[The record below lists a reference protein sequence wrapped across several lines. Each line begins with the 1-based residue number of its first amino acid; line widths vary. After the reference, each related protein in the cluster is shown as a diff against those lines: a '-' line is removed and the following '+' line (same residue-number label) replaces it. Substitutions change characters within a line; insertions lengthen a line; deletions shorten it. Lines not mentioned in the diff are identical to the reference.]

1 MAGKD
6 LIREMNNKL
15 IHFSIFFIFLFFS
28 YGVYANLFMNKTL
41 ACSTEKF
48 PLKGGFK
55 FINNSEVDRYN
66 ILLNHI
72 TNKEYISHSSHCYIL
87 SEHLIAISNK
97 SLQDGCGGYSSFID
111 INTLEFS
118 RPVENIVLTANCY
131 YFQQNLLQALE
142 EIINN

>member
-55 FINNSEVDRYN
+55 FINS
-66 ILLNHI
+66 
-72 TNKEYISHSSHCYIL
+72 
-87 SEHLIAISNK
+87 
-97 SLQDGCGGYSSFID
+97 ID
-111 INTLEFS
+111 
-118 RPVENIVLTANCY
+118 VCK
-131 YFQQNLLQALE
+131 
-142 EIINN
+142 